1 MPVLVKKVKS
11 SNIRQFLPLV
21 LLFFILFGLFIASG
35 YISKLT
41 NAKLLKPRVEGAKVE
56 VPELKDILSSD
67 QTTRLKGARAL
78 AQRVG
83 PDEAMEIVK
92 NSGLP
97 YTGEGHLAVHQIGFV
112 AYEKYGV
119 DAILHCKDYFLSA
132 CYHGAIIEASTD
144 QGFDIIKKMADRCR
158 SFAPRFFQCVHAS
171 GHAIN
176 AIWNYDLPKA
186 LGTCDGIFE
195 QDTQFPDTLASCHNG
210 AFMENLFG
218 VHDWGTAETPKRDW
232 LKDDDY
238 FYPCDAFGEKYQK
251 GCWLNQG
258 ARIYQM
264 EKGDLPATAKICDT
278 VENNTYRDWCFDN
291 LARQIHPLT
300 ESDIGKVWSLC
311 SLLGQNRL
319 EGCVMINA
327 MSYYSVGDRPLGIDV
342 CNTMSPFTR
351 SLCLEPI
358 INYVAID
365 NLTKEQKMELCAR
378 TVGNDANNC
387 FSKIN

>member
-1 MPVLVKKVKS
+1 MHALAKKVKFINIRKYAGLLIFFAFLLALFVS
-11 SNIRQFLPLV
+11 SN
-21 LLFFILFGLFIASG
+21 
-35 YISKLT
+35 YISQLSLKLKQPQ
-41 NAKLLKPRVEGAKVE
+41 AKDEKVQ

-78 AQRVG
+78 AERVG
-83 PDEAMEIVK
+83 PDEALEIVK
-92 NSGLP
+92 DSGLP

-132 CYHGAIIEASTD
+132 CYHGAIIQAASD
-144 QGFDIIKKMADRCR
+144 HGFDIIKQMSDRCR
-158 SFAPRFFQCVHAS
+158 SFAPRFFQCVHAA

-186 LGTCDGIFE
+186 LLTCDGLYE
-195 QDTQFPDTLASCHNG
+195 QDTQFPDTLTSCHNG

-218 VHDWGTAETPKRDW
+218 VHDWGTASVPKRDW

-264 EKGDLPATAKICDT
+264 EKGDLPKSASICDT
-278 VENNTYRDWCFDN
+278 VSDNTYRDWCFDN

-311 SLLGQNRL
+311 GQLGQNRL

-327 MSYYSVGDRPLGIDV
+327 VSYYSVGDKQLGVDV
-342 CNTMSPFTR
+342 CNTMAPYPRTICF
-351 SLCLEPI
+351 EPI
-358 INYVAID
+358 INYIAID
-365 NLTKEQKMELCAR
+365 NLTKAQKGELCSRIA
-378 TVGNDANNC
+378 GQDANVC
-387 FSKIN
+387 FSKIG